1 MIIYTFFEIII
12 PLIALSWFSILLFRI
27 FSYFKIDKLI
37 TNDKL
42 LSSPLISIV
51 IPARNEK
58 LNIERCLQSIKNQSY
73 DNIEV
78 IVIDDNSTDETYDLV
93 DKFCQTDTRFS
104 AIKLTNDKN
113 DWVGKNYACY
123 EGYKNSNG
131 SILLFID
138 ADTEHH
144 PNSVISSLSYMQ
156 NNNLD
161 VLTMLPK
168 LICSD
173 FWGKLILP
181 ILISMIHI
189 LYSPLLL
196 NSKHTPI
203 AYLIGGFILIK
214 KQVYDTIGGH
224 ESVKSSFVEDK
235 SLGEK
240 IKKLGYNLKLIRSS
254 NFVTT
259 YSNIGYSNNI
269 NALQRATS
277 ASFIKSNFL
286 IGLLSIFLA
295 FVGLIM
301 PYLLL
306 FILNSFN
313 ITYSVLIFLTVIFMG
328 LSYLIEFTDINH
340 SKLYVLFQPFTN
352 LILFFNMIISV
363 FKIYSNST
371 FVWRE
376 RAYTK
381 K

>member
-1 MIIYTFFEIII
+1 MSVN
-12 PLIALSWFSILLFRI
+12 PPILP
-27 FSYFKIDKLI
+27 DKL
-37 TNDKL
+37 
-42 LSSPLISIV
+42 
-51 IPARNEK
+51 NE
-58 LNIERCLQSIKNQSY
+58 LAP
-73 DNIEV
+73 
-78 IVIDDNSTDETYDLV
+78 
-93 DKFCQTDTRFS
+93 F
-104 AIKLTNDKN
+104 
-113 DWVGKNYACY
+113 
-123 EGYKNSNG
+123 
-131 SILLFID
+131 
-138 ADTEHH
+138 
-144 PNSVISSLSYMQ
+144 
-156 NNNLD
+156 
-161 VLTMLPK
+161 
-168 LICSD
+168 
-173 FWGKLILP
+173 
-181 ILISMIHI
+181 
-189 LYSPLLL
+189 
-196 NSKHTPI
+196 
-203 AYLIGGFILIK
+203 
-214 KQVYDTIGGH
+214 
-224 ESVKSSFVEDK
+224 ESVA
-235 SLGEK
+235 
-240 IKKLGYNLKLIRSS
+240 
-254 NFVTT
+254 FVTT